1 MGEQQPGV
9 ESPLDID
16 VVEAGGLDLEEFGP

>member
-9 ESPLDID
+9 ENPLDID